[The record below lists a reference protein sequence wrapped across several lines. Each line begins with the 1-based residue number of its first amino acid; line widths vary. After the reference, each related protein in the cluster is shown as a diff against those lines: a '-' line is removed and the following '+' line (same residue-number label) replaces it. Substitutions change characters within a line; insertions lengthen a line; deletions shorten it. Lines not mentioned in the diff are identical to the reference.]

1 MEYALNGTL
10 DTVNITVLITTRNRP
25 SGLRQTLQSLLN
37 ASNIHAGNWETL
49 VISQDYDRANGS
61 IQVCQEFLAR
71 FPNHFRFLVQEKTG
85 KCNAQ
90 NLGITAARGDIL
102 ALTDDDVLVAPD
114 YIESI
119 RNVFERYS
127 PDAVQGRV
135 LLDCEGGLPTWLSP
149 RQAAAMGECDH
160 GDEVL
165 DWNHHTLF
173 GTNAAVRLQAARTVG
188 GFSAELG
195 PGTAV
200 GFADDSEFSFRLRQA
215 GYRFVYAP
223 QVVARHQIPRSRLTR
238 SYFRKRSFR
247 LGRSKA
253 YYDYDPLPEIPFWR
267 YSLYAAKYALLKEA
281 QALRHACR
289 NRPAEALDYQCYARE
304 KLGFLWQHCRFR
316 FGQPRRLSRADFR
329 ELRETATMSRD
340 A

>member
-1 MEYALNGTL
+1 M
-10 DTVNITVLITTRNRP
+10 DITVLIATRNRP
-25 SGLRQTLQSLLN
+25 AGLRQTLQSLLCSTN
-37 ASNIHAGNWETL
+37 LQAGNWEAL
-49 VISQDYDRANGS
+49 VISQDYERPGES
-61 IQVCQEFLAR
+61 LQVCEEFQTK
-71 FPNHFRFLVQEKTG
+71 FPNHFRFLVQAKTG
-85 KCNAQ
+85 KCNAL
-90 NLGITAARGDIL
+90 NLGITAARGEIL
-102 ALTDDDVLVAPD
+102 ALTDDDVLVAPN

-119 RNVFERYS
+119 RTVFKQYS

-135 LLDCEGGLPTWLSP
+135 LLDCEGGLPNWMSR

-173 GTNAAVRLQAARTVG
+173 GTNMAVRLEAARRIG

-215 GYRFVYAP
+215 GYNFIYAP
-223 QVVARHQIPRSRLTR
+223 QIVARHQVPRSRLTR

-253 YYDYDPLPEIPFWR
+253 YYDYDPLPDVPFWR
-267 YSLYAAKYALLKEA
+267 YGLYSAKYALLKEA
-281 QALRHACR
+281 QALWHYCA
-289 NRPAEALDYQCYARE
+289 NRAAEALDGQCYARE
-304 KLGFLWQHCRFR
+304 KLGFFWQHCRFR
-316 FGQPRRLSRADFR
+316 FGEPRRLSRADFR
-329 ELRETATMSRD
+329 ESSEQATMNCDASRV
-340 A
+340 

>member
-1 MEYALNGTL
+1 MK
-10 DTVNITVLITTRNRP
+10 ITVLITTRNRP
-25 SGLRQTLQSLLN
+25 SGLRQTLQSLLCATN
-37 ASNIHAGNWETL
+37 LQAGNWEAL
-49 VISQDYDRANGS
+49 VISQDFDRADGS
-61 IQVCQEFLAR
+61 VHVCREFEAK
-71 FPNHFRFLVQEKTG
+71 FPDHFRFLVQAKTG

-90 NLGITAARGDIL
+90 NLGITEARGEIL
-102 ALTDDDVLVAPD
+102 ALTDDDVLLAPD

-119 RNVFERYS
+119 RKVFERYS

-135 LLDCEGGLPTWLSP
+135 LLDCEGGIPAWMSP

-173 GTNAAVRLQAARTVG
+173 GPNMAVRLEAARHVG
-188 GFSAELG
+188 GFSPELG

-215 GYRFVYAP
+215 GYRFIYAP
-223 QVVARHQIPRSRLTR
+223 QIVARHQIARERLTP
-238 SYFRKRSFR
+238 SYFRTRSFR

-253 YYDYDPLPEIPFWR
+253 YYDYDPLPNVPFWR
-267 YSLYAAKYALLKEA
+267 YGLYSAKYALLKEA
-281 QALRHACR
+281 QGLRHACAKR
-289 NRPAEALDYQCYARE
+289 SAEALDCQCYARE
-304 KLGFLWQHCRFR
+304 KLGFFWQHCRFR
-316 FGQPRRLSRADFR
+316 LGQPRRLSRADFR
-329 ELRETATMSRD
+329 ESRETAMMSRD